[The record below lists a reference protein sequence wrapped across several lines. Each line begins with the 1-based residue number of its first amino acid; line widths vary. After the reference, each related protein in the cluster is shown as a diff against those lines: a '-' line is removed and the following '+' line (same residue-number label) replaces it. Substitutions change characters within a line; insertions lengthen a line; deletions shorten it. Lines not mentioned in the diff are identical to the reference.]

1 MTLTARRS
9 LLLLLLILTFAVVP
23 AAEAQI
29 RLSPDSLTFMPPET
43 TDAPSDAR
51 LSPAMPA
58 FQVTNRPCDGCPP
71 RRIWRSVF
79 QTTWV
84 NVAYGLANLLRG
96 HDSAKVTPE
105 TWWDNMKAGWEWD
118 LNDFKTNQFGHPY
131 QGNNYFTAGRAN
143 GMSFWEAGAL
153 TAFGSATWE
162 YFGETNDA
170 SLNDFINTTL
180 GGIALGEMFH
190 RTAWLIRDTQATGK
204 SRMWNE
210 IFATAV
216 DPMGG
221 FNRFTTGDAARVM
234 PKPADMVPSQLG
246 MFGTIGALF
255 HGDEQGGFSSNDV
268 DPFMELDL
276 MYGDFRTGQKNPY
289 DAFVVR
295 LGFGGGPILSE
306 TRVRGRV
313 IGKGVKNGGVMLA
326 AIQGFSYNNNDAYQ
340 FGAQSFDFST
350 GFAKSLTPSFSMWAA
365 VSGGVTV
372 LGAVNTDVIEVE
384 PEAGEHSEVPTSR
397 DYDYGPGSNVSAS
410 FNMHHRGRQF
420 LQAEYEL
427 HHLHIID
434 GTRANY
440 LLQRVRLGLNVPLRG
455 RFGAGVSGGYFSR
468 HTFYRDQTKSSLRFP
483 EIRVF
488 LSWSVQ

>member
-1 MTLTARRS
+1 M
-9 LLLLLLILTFAVVP
+9 FAIVALP
-23 AAEAQI
+23 GGAEAQT
-29 RLSPDSLTFMPPET
+29 RFDPGALTFMPPQT
-43 TDAPSDAR
+43 PLDAGGEPRWSA
-51 LSPAMPA
+51 STPV

-71 RRIWRSVF
+71 RRVWRSVF

-84 NVAYGLANLLRG
+84 NVAYGLANLMRG
-96 HDSAKVTPE
+96 HDSAKVTPK
-105 TWWDNMKAGWEWD
+105 TWWDNMKSGWEWD

-131 QGNNYFTAGRAN
+131 QGNNYYTAGRAN
-143 GMSFWEAGAL
+143 GMNFWEAGAL

-180 GGIALGEMFH
+180 GGIALGEVFH

-204 SRMWNE
+204 SRMWSE
-210 IFATAV
+210 IFATAI

-221 FNRFTTGDAARVM
+221 FNRFTTGDASRVM
-234 PKPADMVPSQLG
+234 PTPADLVPSQLG
-246 MFGTIGALF
+246 MFGTIGALW
-255 HGDEQGGFSSNDV
+255 HGDENGGFSSSDV

-276 MYGDFRTGQKNPY
+276 YYGDFRTGQKTPY
-289 DAFVVR
+289 DAFAVR
-295 LGFGGGPILSE
+295 LGFGGGQLLSE

-313 IGKGVKNGGVMLA
+313 LGKGVKNGSVQLA
-326 AIQGFSYNNNDAYQ
+326 AIQGFSYNNNEAYQ
-340 FGAQSFDFST
+340 FGAQSFDFAT
-350 GFAKSLTPSFSMWAA
+350 GFTSRLSTSLTMSGA

-372 LGAVNTDVIEVE
+372 LGAVNTDAIEPPDE
-384 PEAGEHSEVPTSR
+384 PQVGEQSEVPTNR
-397 DYDYGPGSNVSAS
+397 DYDYGPGSNAAAV
-410 FNMHHRGRQF
+410 FNLLHRGRPIF
-420 LQAEYEL
+420 RAEYEL

-440 LLQRVRLGLNVPLRG
+440 LLQRLRVDANLPLRG
-455 RFGAGVSGGYFSR
+455 RFGVGASGDFFSR
-468 HTFYRDQTKSSLRFP
+468 YTFYQNGTKSHLQFP